1 MLRTC
6 KSWERRSSPHPASW
20 GGHGKGTA
28 GALHRDSVPFHA
40 SRGSP
45 YTSPLTTHHSPLNPH
60 PNQARLTRDEL
71 DSLPGHVATRAD
83 AARAEV
89 CAICLCEPECGDAH
103 SMLRGPPCWCHSS
116 LPWPP
121 GADCPG
127 SWPRCALGASRC
139 AAQGPMGA
147 GGCGAAVRAGRS
159 RRCYG
164 LTTPP
169 LLHSQVVCTLAC
181 THSFHKACVT
191 QRRRLLEV
199 PPWQCNRLP
208 PRPPGTQGCASGP
221 LYTLERSASRSAGQT
236 PVAAFE
242 FCGFQH
248 PGGCSAHSS
257 ARSARRTRW
266 VRRRSS

>member
-1 MLRTC
+1 MGAPQITALT
-6 KSWERRSSPHPASW
+6 SW
-20 GGHGKGTA
+20 GGHGWLWVAPCTGT
-28 GALHRDSVPFHA
+28 LRL
-40 SRGSP
+40 SP
-45 YTSPLTTHHSPLNPH
+45 RQPRLTLDLTTHHSPLNPH
-60 PNQARLTRDEL
+60 PNQARLTREEL

-103 SMLRGPPCWCHSS
+103 SMLRVASCWCHSS
-116 LPWPP
+116 LSRPP
-121 GADCPG
+121 RASCPG

-139 AAQGPMGA
+139 AAQGPMG
-147 GGCGAAVRAGRS
+147 GGGGAAVRSGRS
-159 RRCYG
+159 RRCRG
-164 LTTPP
+164 LTTPGP

-181 THSFHKACVT
+181 AHSFHKACVT

-199 PPWQCNRLP
+199 PPWQCNSLP
-208 PRPPGTQGCASGP
+208 PQPPGTQGCASGP
-221 LYTLERSASRSAGQT
+221 LYTFERSASAVQT

-266 VRRRSS
+266 VRRRSKKE